1 MSMNRK
7 KDCYFHKIFFDYHL
21 HDEHSNKQLLFFPSV
36 LLFKY
41 STVISIELKIQ
52 KHFELSKQ

>member
-7 KDCYFHKIFFDYHL
+7 KDCFFHKIFFDYHF
-21 HDEHSNKQLLFFPSV
+21 HDEHSNQQLLFFPSV

-52 KHFELSKQ
+52 KHFEL